1 MQRIALFTALLIL
14 TASLFLQ
21 ARIKESEVERY
32 RNIFTAKIIKDNPD
46 REKEIR
52 NFLDGIVK
60 RGIGGA
66 GVADR
71 FALFMYDSSVNSLT
85 AEKIRFYRSGNITTV
100 FIVLK
105 DESDGSLYNLYLEY
119 IYSKAGDS
127 YSLGDIYFSMIFS
140 DRIDSVRAFFEG
152 E

>member
-1 MQRIALFTALLIL
+1 MQRTAMFTALIIIIFQL
-14 TASLFLQ
+14 TLQ
-21 ARIKESEVERY
+21 ARIKESEVERF
-32 RNIFTAKIIKDNPD
+32 RNIFTAKIIKDNPG
-46 REKEIR
+46 REKDIR

-60 RGIGGA
+60 RGSGGA
-66 GVADR
+66 GVADK
-71 FALFMYDSSVNSLT
+71 FALFMYDSSVNRLT
-85 AEKIRFYRSGNITTV
+85 SEKIRFYRYGNSTTV

-105 DESDGSLYNLYLEY
+105 DESDGGLYNLYLEY